1 MVLDSSLTML
11 ESDAVDVASPPS
23 ATARI
28 TKEGIAALHNYF
40 EARRWPRNAKM
51 PKVNT
56 DGMLDRIIH
65 RFGLKRS
72 QASRQLR
79 AWKLIKYDN
88 AQVEIVLNPEDI
100 EISIMEGISMELEEY
115 VAFFFATIHEGHEV
129 PDCVDATNYCLSIK
143 TLHKADAKSWLVKYI
158 HNNPTH
164 EFTAI
169 FVHLLKRWAS
179 LAAESF
185 PKCAKNM
192 SDDELDFSVAV
203 KQVQIIC
210 LNEQWKPLYST
221 ITFPPSTGLDE
232 EQFLYFFLWLSNG
245 LFFLW
250 SRSMADDERR
260 AIQIP
265 DEDLVAKYSLPVVY
279 YVAGWTLQCTSLAL
293 LVGENDR
300 FKYQSFANNHKLT
313 TQSAKDASLPCDLKN

>member
-1 MVLDSSLTML
+1 
-11 ESDAVDVASPPS
+11 
-23 ATARI
+23 
-28 TKEGIAALHNYF
+28 
-40 EARRWPRNAKM
+40 M
-51 PKVNT
+51 PKINT

-88 AQVEIVLNPEDI
+88 AQVEIVLNLEDI

-115 VAFFFATIHEGHEV
+115 VVVFFATIHEGREV
-129 PDCVDATNYCLSIK
+129 PGCVDATNYCRSIK

-210 LNEQWKPLYST
+210 LNGQSRAVTTNLAFAFQSSPSALR
-221 ITFPPSTGLDE
+221 ITVWQVCVHNEKARWFALDITSSL
-232 EQFLYFFLWLSNG
+232 FLYTYEICGNLSTFLTSWKL
-245 LFFLW
+245 LTEVRA
-250 SRSMADDERR
+250 SRVMDQLIISGATLR
-260 AIQIP
+260 
-265 DEDLVAKYSLPVVY
+265 PVVLPPFLY
-279 YVAGWTLQCTSLAL
+279 TSI
-293 LVGENDR
+293 R
-300 FKYQSFANNHKLT
+300 R
-313 TQSAKDASLPCDLKN
+313 